1 MACSNNTPIHSPD
14 RQSIIG
20 IKRRSRA
27 SASDTLL
34 ATAAAMLK
42 VLGISS
48 STRRNRNKGS
58 KSKVGPLYTHNSH
71 THREYRTF
79 FDINAFSEF
88 LNFSFHS
95 S

>member
-20 IKRRSRA
+20 IKRRSR
-27 SASDTLL
+27 ASDTLL

-58 KSKVGPLYTHNSH
+58 KSKVGPLIYVHYTDTEH
-71 THREYRTF
+71 
-79 FDINAFSEF
+79 FST
-88 LNFSFHS
+88 
-95 S
+95 

>member
-20 IKRRSRA
+20 IKRRSR
-27 SASDTLL
+27 ASDTLL

-58 KSKVGPLYTHNSH
+58 KSKKSAKPSLSVIAYICRNW
-71 THREYRTF
+71 
-79 FDINAFSEF
+79 
-88 LNFSFHS
+88 
-95 S
+95 

>member
-58 KSKVGPLYTHNSH
+58 KSKVGPLIYIPVHM
-71 THREYRTF
+71 HRYRTF

>member
-1 MACSNNTPIHSPD
+1 MLLFIAVIMACSNNTPIHSPD

-27 SASDTLL
+27 SDTLL

-42 VLGISS
+42 ILGISS

-58 KSKVGPLYTHNSH
+58 KSKVGPLVH
-71 THREYRTF
+71 
-79 FDINAFSEF
+79 IF
-88 LNFSFHS
+88 LYV
-95 S
+95 